1 MSRMSPGRQPSPPST
16 KPRRP
21 TTQLSRVNTRPTSL
35 CTTRS
40 RGMTGSPGPHGPHP
54 RSGHQSGARP
64 AGRALRP
71 EAARRCTPHRPSAC
85 TPWSTGLR
93 YGSRCRARGLYAGA
107 QGPPHQPLRVYTRV
121 RGGSEILHMTGC
133 QQKCRQGLGTF
144 STLYSFCSFFI
155 VAASGAEPQ
164 PPRWETVGRTW
175 HHTHLGPRCPSAHPT
190 LSGSF
195 KLLVSP
201 AH

>member
-1 MSRMSPGRQPSPPST
+1 MGRIPVPVTSPGHVQPGG
-16 KPRRP
+16 
-21 TTQLSRVNTRPTSL
+21 LS
-35 CTTRS
+35 
-40 RGMTGSPGPHGPHP
+40 G
-54 RSGHQSGARP
+54 QKQP
-64 AGRALRP
+64 AGALPTVPPHAHHGRQASGMEVGVGP
-71 EAARRCTPHRPSAC
+71 EGSAQV
-85 TPWSTGLR
+85 PR
-93 YGSRCRARGLYAGA
+93 
-107 QGPPHQPLRVYTRV
+107 GPPHQPLRVYTRV